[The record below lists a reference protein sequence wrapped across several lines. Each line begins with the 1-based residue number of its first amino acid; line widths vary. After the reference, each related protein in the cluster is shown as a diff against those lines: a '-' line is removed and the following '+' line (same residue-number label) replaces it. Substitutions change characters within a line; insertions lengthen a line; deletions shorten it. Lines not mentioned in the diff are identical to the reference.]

1 MPSPAEP
8 NEMLTELNDA
18 QELARQRALALEL
31 RDERI
36 SHRLKSELL
45 SRRQRS
51 RRAADLLR
59 LADAIAHSYSKQHDY
74 IMQPREVETASDTAE
89 IPAAQETT
97 KS

>member
-8 NEMLTELNDA
+8 NELLTELNDA

-36 SHRLKSELL
+36 SHQLKRELL

-59 LADAIAHSYSKQHDY
+59 LADAIAQSHSKQRDY
-74 IMQPREVETASDTAE
+74 IIQPQETASAPSE
-89 IPAAQETT
+89 SRAAQETT
-97 KS
+97 QP

>member
-1 MPSPAEP
+1 MPSPTAT
-8 NEMLTELNDA
+8 NELLAALKDA

-36 SHRLKSELL
+36 SHRMKRELIA
-45 SRRQRS
+45 RRQRS

-59 LADAIAHSYSKQHDY
+59 LADAIAHSHSNQRDY
-74 IMQPREVETASDTAE
+74 ILQPREAETASGQAE
-89 IPAAQETT
+89 SHAAQETT